1 MRYLNPYHIATYV
14 LIIFS
19 FGHTVGGL
27 LSEHS
32 YGPAGDAVFASM
44 KSVHFDFHGGD
55 CTFYGLHMG
64 FGLMATVFLLF
75 SASATWILAESKPA
89 DRAAL
94 RPIAWALFLAYVPT
108 VVLSWVYFF
117 AGPGVFSTA
126 IALLMGWECFTTYWD
141 NATGRT
147 KDGVHT
153 E

>member
-1 MRYLNPYHIATYV
+1 MRYLTPYHIATYL
-14 LIIFS
+14 LITFS

-32 YGPAGDAVFASM
+32 YGPDGDAVFASM
-44 KSVHFDFHGGD
+44 KAVHFGFQGAD
-55 CTFYGLHMG
+55 CTFYGIYMG
-64 FGLMATVFLLF
+64 FGLMVTVFLLL
-75 SASATWILAESKPA
+75 SASVTWILAESKPA

-108 VVLSWVYFF
+108 AVLSWVYFF

-126 IALLMGWECFTTYWD
+126 TAVLTGWECFTTYWD
-141 NATGRT
+141 NVAG
-147 KDGVHT
+147 KPKEGAHT